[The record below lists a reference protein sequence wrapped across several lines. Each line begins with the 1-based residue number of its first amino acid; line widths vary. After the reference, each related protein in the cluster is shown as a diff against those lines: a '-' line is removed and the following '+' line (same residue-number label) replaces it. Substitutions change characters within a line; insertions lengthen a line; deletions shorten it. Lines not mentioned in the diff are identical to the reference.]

1 MRIVVDDTGKGW
13 PGSGPSHGPV
23 YRLSAGAV
31 PPEVAVLP
39 AAALGLGEDLRIVV
53 RDEPGWPWSFLAPV
67 GAGPRATAQAVLD
80 RLGIGPIAVTALPGA
95 DPRVIV
101 ADPVVGG
108 LRTSSFA
115 TVLGFGPGGDVVR
128 AQGWLGRPSA
138 GPSHPL
144 VDARAAIGRL
154 IVADPEPDGPAEDVL
169 ITSAR
174 PGLVL
179 RHDEAGAA
187 LLVPAWL
194 YGGQD
199 RALPLTAVALLVE
212 RVPAGT

>member
-1 MRIVVDDTGKGW
+1 MRIIVDDNGKGW
-13 PGSGPSHGPV
+13 PRTWPRSGVVH
-23 YRLSAGAV
+23 RLSAGPV
-31 PPEVAVLP
+31 PPEMAVLP

-53 RDEPGWPWSFLAPV
+53 RDEPGWPWSFLAPA
-67 GAGPRATAQAVLD
+67 GAGPRATAEAVLD
-80 RLGIGPIAVTALPGA
+80 RLGIGPMAVTALPGA

-115 TVLGFGPGGDVVR
+115 TVLRFGPGGGVVR
-128 AQGWLGRPSA
+128 AEGWLGQPIV

-154 IVADPEPDGPAEDVL
+154 AVADPEPGGPAEDVL

-174 PGLVL
+174 SGLVL

-194 YGGQD
+194 YGAQG
-199 RALPLTAVALLVE
+199 RALPLAAVALVGLW
-212 RVPAGT
+212 PMLP